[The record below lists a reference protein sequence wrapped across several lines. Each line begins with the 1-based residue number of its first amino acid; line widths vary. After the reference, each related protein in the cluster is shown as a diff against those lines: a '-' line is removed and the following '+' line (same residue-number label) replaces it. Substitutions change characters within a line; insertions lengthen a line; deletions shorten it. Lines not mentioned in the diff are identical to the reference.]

1 MCSHVHTWEK
11 FKLYHLC
18 SFTIFWV
25 TSLKHI
31 LTRKMSAHKINI
43 NLVKFDG
50 VFVGAAVVI
59 HGFSYADWGCP
70 TGKIAN
76 GKVCIGRA
84 SHHYVFVNVL
94 SEYSNLK
101 MPFDTVDTWKKVD
114 NCVSWVV
121 KFLPTVLKS
130 TPKCHL
136 IEREIIGLVL
146 FLDSQLCIYNCFVRV
161 IQSENAFRHLEKS
174 R

>member
-1 MCSHVHTWEK
+1 MCSHVYQL
-11 FKLYHLC
+11 KLFHYVVSQFFLVIALAHFLAYKNV
-18 SFTIFWV
+18 S
-25 TSLKHI
+25 
-31 LTRKMSAHKINI
+31 HKINI

-59 HGFSYADWGCP
+59 RGFSYADWGCP

-94 SEYSNLK
+94 SEYSNQK

-114 NCVSWVV
+114 NCVNWVV
-121 KFLPTVLKS
+121 KFLPKGLKN
-130 TPKCHL
+130 TLKCHL
-136 IEREIIGLVL
+136 IER
-146 FLDSQLCIYNCFVRV
+146 
-161 IQSENAFRHLEKS
+161 K
-174 R
+174 